1 MAPLIAAFS
10 STIKKMAL
18 LTDELHAAGLPH
30 VGGGEVGVRPGSVPV
45 TVHRFRVV
53 GDHHAKVLTDPA
65 F

>member
-1 MAPLIAAFS
+1 MKAP
-10 STIKKMAL
+10 

-30 VGGGEVGVRPGSVPV
+30 VGGGEVGVRPRPVPV